1 MTLKRRYVAAVAL
14 LTIAGAWLTGCGT
27 SVTPTPVES
36 IIATP
41 DETLAAISPQPTPD
55 PSLDSGLPTPTSSD
69 VAVVGGVL
77 VRDGYPGDTKLQLA
91 RVIRSED
98 GTPLVASVGEK
109 SSPTAVTDEHGR
121 FAFTDVPPDT
131 YGLVLVTPLG
141 SVVFSDESGAN
152 LLFDVEA
159 GEVLDIGEIH
169 TDIAF

>member
-1 MTLKRRYVAAVAL
+1 MIFKRRYVAAVAIL
-14 LTIAGAWLTGCGT
+14 MIASVWLTGCGI
-27 SVTPTPVES
+27 SATPTPVES

-41 DETLAAISPQPTPD
+41 DETQAAISPQPTPH
-55 PSLDSGLPTPTSSD
+55 PSLESGLPTPSSSQ

-77 VRDGYPGDTKLQLA
+77 VRNGYPGDTKLQLA

-98 GTPLVASVGEK
+98 GTPLVASAGDQT
-109 SSPTAVTDEHGR
+109 SPTAVTDSHGR

-131 YGLVLVTPLG
+131 YGIVLVTPLG
-141 SVVFSDESGAN
+141 SLLLRDGTGTD

-169 TDIAF
+169 TDVAY

>member
-1 MTLKRRYVAAVAL
+1 MIFQRRYVAAVAIL
-14 LTIAGAWLTGCGT
+14 MIASAWLTGCGA
-27 SVTPTPVES
+27 SATPTPVES

-41 DETLAAISPQPTPD
+41 DEAQAAISPQPTPD
-55 PSLDSGLPTPTSSD
+55 PFLDSGLPTPASSD

-98 GTPLVASVGEK
+98 GTPLIASAGDK
-109 SSPTAVTDEHGR
+109 TSPTTVTDEYGQ
-121 FAFTDVPPDT
+121 FVFTDVPPDT

-141 SVVFSDESGAN
+141 SVLFRDDTGAN

-169 TDIAF
+169 TDIAY